1 MLERTINSA
10 KRGTRRVA
18 QVFRARSGVQRRA
31 AHTRRR
37 SLKVV
42 AVTVPSATAS
52 ACATSAAA
60 AAVAAGRGRL
70 EAVAHGQRLDG
81 RRPEQRTITARRVGK
96 ISKGKKGQIF
106 KGQIFRFCV
115 DIYRIY
121 HILPVTSLLVRTQTI
136 SDVMQTS
143 QIPVNFLRVMCVCPV
158 L

>member
-121 HILPVTSLLVRTQTI
+121 HYICQLQAFWFGHRPFP
-136 SDVMQTS
+136 M
-143 QIPVNFLRVMCVCPV
+143 
-158 L
+158 